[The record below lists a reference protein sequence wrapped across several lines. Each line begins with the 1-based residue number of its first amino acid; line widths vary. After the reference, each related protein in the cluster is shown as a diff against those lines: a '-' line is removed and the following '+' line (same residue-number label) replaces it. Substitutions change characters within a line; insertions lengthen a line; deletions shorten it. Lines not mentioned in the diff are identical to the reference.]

1 MTKKAAAREYRSNPA
16 QLRALSSPVR
26 IEIVGAFQS
35 FGPMSIRELA
45 EKMARPADGLY
56 HHMRQLEKV
65 HILRVKLTRRVG
77 KRDESVFELTAE
89 RFGHTEMPR
98 SPAMKKAIVQTAGA
112 ALRLASRE
120 FNRAVLEHK
129 AQEGEQPPTCPG
141 DLARTRLSRQ
151 KSWLTEDDLV
161 ALQALLDKVERFLRV
176 RMRRKQGRPF
186 ALTQVLVP
194 LSKRNRV

>member
-1 MTKKAAAREYRSNPA
+1 MTKKTAKAGYRSNKA

-45 EKMARPADGLY
+45 ERIARPADGLY
-56 HHMRQLEKV
+56 HHMRQLQKV

-89 RFGHTEMPR
+89 RFGHTATPR
-98 SPAMKKAIVQTAGA
+98 TPAMKKAIVQTAGA
-112 ALRLASRE
+112 ALRLAGRE
-120 FNRAVLEHK
+120 FNRAVLESE
-129 AQEGEQPPTCPG
+129 ALEDEPSSTCP
-141 DLARTRLSRQ
+141 DDVARTRLSRQ
-151 KSWLTEDDLV
+151 KSWLTQDDLV

-176 RMRRKQGRPF
+176 RMHRKQGLPF

-194 LSKRNRV
+194 LSKRKRV